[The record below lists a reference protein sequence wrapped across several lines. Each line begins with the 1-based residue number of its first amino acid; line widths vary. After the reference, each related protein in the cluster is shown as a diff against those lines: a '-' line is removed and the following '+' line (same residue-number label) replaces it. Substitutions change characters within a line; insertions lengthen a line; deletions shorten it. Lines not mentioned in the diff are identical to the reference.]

1 MIKLRHLAA
10 ASAVVLTLA
19 VARAARVGA
28 VDRLR
33 PDQLQPER
41 ADRRA
46 RAAAD
51 QQPDHDVDQPG
62 DEPGQPGAQSRQP
75 ADVDADPASVV
86 DRPDP
91 VAARPGAEHRLQR
104 PAHRAGLFDELRFGR
119 RHRFDHRHGRQRAD
133 PLAELGRRL
142 RGQPEGSGGRGRQH
156 PDQLQRHDLAGLGQP
171 ERHRRACRRP
181 RPATSSWRCNPS
193 SSPTSSPCCRPRAGP
208 TRWSRRVPPRPRRRA
223 SRTTRPSR
231 RAPAI
236 SPATSPCSAATEA
249 PRCWD
254 GRRSSAPPRSSP

>member
-10 ASAVVLTLA
+10 ASAAVLTLA
-19 VARAARVGA
+19 VAAPPASAQWIVYDPTNFSQNVLTAARE
-28 VDRLR
+28 
-33 PDQLQPER
+33 LQQINNQITD
-41 ADRRA
+41 A
-46 RAAAD
+46 
-51 QQPDHDVDQPG
+51 DQPG

-104 PAHRAGLFDELRFGR
+104 PAHRAGLFDELRLGGR
-119 RHRFDHRHGRQRAD
+119 HGLDHRHGRQRAD

-142 RGQPEGSGGRGRQH
+142 RGQPEGPGGRGRQH
-156 PDQLQRHDLAGLGQP
+156 PDQLQRHDLAGHGQP
-171 ERHRRACRRP
+171 ERHRRACRRR

-193 SSPTSSPCCRPRAGP
+193 SSPISSPCCRPRAGP
-208 TRWSRRVPPRPRRRA
+208 TRWSRRVPPRPKRRA

-231 RAPAI
+231 RAPAT

-249 PRCWD
+249 RRCWD
-254 GRRSSAPPRSSP
+254 GRKSSAPPRSSP